1 MKTACASSLVVS
13 VLILS
18 REQIET
24 CLSHSSLF
32 SGEKKSMKGCLP
44 EQDVLELLMHVH
56 VHMKLTVGINHH
68 TTTCFIN
75 DPREANSSHMIQF

>member
-13 VLILS
+13 VLILCS
-18 REQIET
+18 GEQIET
-24 CLSHSSLF
+24 CLSYSSLF
-32 SGEKKSMKGCLP
+32 SGEKKSMKDCLP
-44 EQDVLELLMHVH
+44 EQDALELLMH

>member
-44 EQDVLELLMHVH
+44 EQGVLELLMH

>member
-56 VHMKLTVGINHH
+56 MKLTVGINHH